1 MPAVVRR
8 EFDNE
13 LEELKKKILTMGGL
27 VEAMLADSLSALT
40 TRDTSLAEAVQ
51 EKDGMVDRL
60 EMDVDATAFQ
70 IIALRQP
77 AAGDLRLVIAALKI
91 STDLERM
98 GDLAVNIAERVVELN
113 EEPQLKP
120 YIDLPRMAEM
130 VRAMLSGS
138 LNCFMDADPR
148 KARQILAAD
157 AAVDSIHSQLFRELL
172 TYMLEDPR
180 TITRAT
186 RLIFIAKYLER
197 VADHATNVAEEVI
210 FATQGRDVRHGN
222 ISTTPGED
230 TDPGKTGPA

>member
-1 MPAVVRR
+1 
-8 EFDNE
+8 
-13 LEELKKKILTMGGL
+13 
-27 VEAMLADSLSALT
+27 MLADSLSALI
-40 TRDTSLAEAVQ
+40 TRDTPLAESVQ
-51 EKDGMVDRL
+51 QKDGDVDRM
-60 EMDVDATAFQ
+60 EMDVDESAFH
-70 IIALRQP
+70 IIAIRQP
-77 AAGDLRLVIAALKI
+77 AARDLRLIIAALKI

-130 VRAMLSGS
+130 VRAMLGGA
-138 LNCFMDADPR
+138 LNCFMEADPR

-157 AAVDSIHSQLFRELL
+157 AAVDSIHHQMFRELL

-222 ISTTPGED
+222 MPEPGGDSGGAES
-230 TDPGKTGPA
+230 GEI